1 MEKNKKMIAAVS
13 AVVNYI
19 KNEEDQMRMQAANPV
34 IAAGQFQSAPLA
46 PVKMWGMN
54 GRMSMMQIRNLMQ
67 VKAFHSF

>member
-19 KNEEDQMRMQAANPV
+19 KNEEDQMRIQAANPV
-34 IAAGQFQSAPLA
+34 AAGQFQSAPLA
-46 PVKMWGMN
+46 PVKMWSMN

-67 VKAFHSF
+67 IKAFHGF

>member
-19 KNEEDQMRMQAANPV
+19 KNEEDQMRMQAATPV
-34 IAAGQFQSAPLA
+34 ITAGQFQSAPLA